1 MLSLLVS
8 MMSNDNPAKNEEV
21 KIGFYTPYVHWS
33 THYIIK
39 AIGVIRTPKRF

>member
-21 KIGFYTPYVHWS
+21 KIGFYTPYIHWNI
-33 THYIIK
+33 HHIIK